1 MNLLIDTNI
10 ILDVLCNRKDFL
22 SSSALVCNYCETRK
36 ITGYVSAI
44 SIPNIVYILRK
55 ELDPDKTKEII
66 DKLFS
71 IFNIADLKAEDLK
84 KAAAIRSNDYEDA
97 LQMVCASS
105 VKADYIITRNIKDFV
120 NSNIR
125 AITPDEFLKNM

>member
-1 MNLLIDTNI
+1 MNVLVDTNI
-10 ILDVLCNRKDFL
+10 ILDVLCSRKNFL
-22 SSSALVCNYCETRK
+22 VSSALVCNYCETRK
-36 ITGYVSAI
+36 ITGYISAL

-55 ELDPDKTKEII
+55 ELDPDKTKSIV
-66 DKLFS
+66 DKLFL

-84 KAAAIRSNDYEDA
+84 KAAAIKSNDYEDS

-105 VKADYIITRNIKDFV
+105 VKADYIITRNTRDFV

-125 AITPDEFLKNM
+125 AITPDEFLKNI